1 MTKSEIAALMTIPM
15 SVVHWHFGQTI
26 ISRGGLTGIEEGWI
40 AYVKP
45 ETKQVV
51 GVARTNGPGSK
62 TMMAT
67 MAHFAETEGWTA
79 YRIEA

>member
-1 MTKSEIAALMTIPM
+1 MAKTEIAALPTI
-15 SVVHWHFGQTI
+15 SKSIVHWHFGQTVI
-26 ISRGGLTGIEEGWI
+26 TRGGLTGIEEGWI

-45 ETKQVV
+45 ETKQVA

-62 TMMAT
+62 MMMAT

-79 YRIEA
+79 YRIVA